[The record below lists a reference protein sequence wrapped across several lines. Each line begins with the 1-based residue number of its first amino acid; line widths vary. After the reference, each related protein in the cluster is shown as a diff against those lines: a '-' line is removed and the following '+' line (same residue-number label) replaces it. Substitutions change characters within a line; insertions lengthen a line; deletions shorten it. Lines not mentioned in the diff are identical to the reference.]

1 MSMEKFADHIIA
13 VAQERHLSITNLQL
27 QKIMYFTIRL
37 AKIERNFDSENN
49 ELEKLYDKKF
59 YVWKYGPVVP
69 EIYDKYKKFGSN
81 PITGDFSQEDEY
93 IKWNANIENL
103 LSISVFKLVNLSHN
117 VEFWQKNSDKIEGY
131 RSDVAYELENI

>member
-1 MSMEKFADHIIA
+1 MSMEKLANHIIA
-13 VAQERHLSITNLQL
+13 VAQEKKLSITNLQL
-27 QKIMYFTIRL
+27 QKVMYFTIRL
-37 AKIERNFDSENN
+37 ARLEKSENDD
-49 ELEKLYDKKF
+49 ELKKLYDKKF

-81 PITGDFSQEDEY
+81 PITGNFSQDDEY

>member
-1 MSMEKFADHIIA
+1 MSMEKLANHIIA
-13 VAQERHLSITNLQL
+13 VAQEKNLSITNLQL
-27 QKIMYFTIRL
+27 QKVMYFTIRL
-37 AKIERNFDSENN
+37 ARLEKSENDD
-49 ELEKLYDKKF
+49 ELKKLYDKKF

-81 PITGDFSQEDEY
+81 PITGNFSQDDEY

>member
-1 MSMEKFADHIIA
+1 MSMEKLANHIIA
-13 VAQERHLSITNLQL
+13 VAQGKNLSITNLQL
-27 QKIMYFTIRL
+27 QKVMYFTIRL
-37 AKIERNFDSENN
+37 ARLEKSENDD
-49 ELEKLYDKKF
+49 ELKKLYDKKF

-81 PITGDFSQEDEY
+81 PITGNFSQDDEY

>member
-1 MSMEKFADHIIA
+1 MSMEKLANHIIA
-13 VAQERHLSITNLQL
+13 VAQGKNLSITNLQL
-27 QKIMYFTIRL
+27 QKVMYFTIRL
-37 AKIERNFDSENN
+37 ARLEKSENDD
-49 ELEKLYDKKF
+49 ELKKLYDKKF

-81 PITGDFSQEDEY
+81 PITGNFSQDDEY

-117 VEFWQKNSDKIEGY
+117 VEFWQKNSNKIEGY

>member
-1 MSMEKFADHIIA
+1 MSMEKLANHIIA
-13 VAQERHLSITNLQL
+13 VAQGKKLSITNLQL
-27 QKIMYFTIRL
+27 QKVMYFTIRL
-37 AKIERNFDSENN
+37 ARLEKSENDD
-49 ELEKLYDKKF
+49 ELKKLYDKKF

-81 PITGDFSQEDEY
+81 PITGNFSQDDEY

>member
-1 MSMEKFADHIIA
+1 MSMEKLANHIIA
-13 VAQERHLSITNLQL
+13 VAQGKNLSITNLQL
-27 QKIMYFTIRL
+27 QKVMYFTIRL
-37 AKIERNFDSENN
+37 ARLEKNENDD
-49 ELEKLYDKKF
+49 ELKKLYDKKF

-81 PITGDFSQEDEY
+81 PITGNFSQDDEY

>member
-1 MSMEKFADHIIA
+1 MSMEKLANHIIA
-13 VAQERHLSITNLQL
+13 VAQGKNLSITNLQL
-27 QKIMYFTIRL
+27 QKVMYFTIRL
-37 AKIERNFDSENN
+37 ARLEKSENDDD
-49 ELEKLYDKKF
+49 LKKLYDKKF
-59 YVWKYGPVVP
+59 CVWKYGPVVP

-81 PITGDFSQEDEY
+81 PITGNFSQDDEY